1 MGGLVWRLPSPE
13 QREAVEGACRAG
25 SLQATHGP
33 RQKAAVP
40 AVDADGRWLNQCV
53 SLSATLRRHYCD
65 SEGHFVPGVMA
76 VELLASVPVT
86 VQLTGAAPRVAFS
99 LLPDAIALL
108 PVEPAWLAPAD
119 ASVVAGTVLHAA
131 SVNAI
136 KLPTNMPGKIVFMMD
151 PFVVAMNGSWR
162 E

>member
-1 MGGLVWRLPSPE
+1 
-13 QREAVEGACRAG
+13 
-25 SLQATHGP
+25 
-33 RQKAAVP
+33 
-40 AVDADGRWLNQCV
+40 
-53 SLSATLRRHYCD
+53 
-65 SEGHFVPGVMA
+65 MA